1 MTTSYP
7 VDLRALS
14 ALIEVIYKCALDPAG
29 WRIALRQICEAI
41 DTDTAALYLVDFHQR
56 EPRLYAQWGMPEE
69 KAAEW
74 QTRFGADVAALHRE
88 IAVRSASYPDDPTLY
103 SRLFTPA
110 ERAALRVDR
119 EWAQPLGIC
128 DVVGLSLSTTAT
140 RTGMLA
146 ATRHARV
153 GVATELELTVMRFL
167 APHIRQ
173 AVRIGDL
180 LDMRR
185 VETSSLRSTLDTIGA
200 GVAIVGAGGR
210 ILHAN
215 AAVKQMFWD
224 GHPVRAIEGRLVGA
238 RPEAAHAL
246 AEAIARVQIDPG
258 MPPVLRSSTVGLSQ
272 SDGAV
277 MLAHIL
283 PLDCRSPQ
291 SQLLPQAL
299 AAVIMSQAD
308 ISSTAVLDG
317 LSATYGLTD
326 AERRLLQQI
335 AQGGSVGEAG
345 LAIGVSANTAKSH
358 LQQIFRKTGVT
369 RTAELVAL
377 IGRLAPAIGPFAKGQ
392 LSSK

>member
-1 MTTSYP
+1 M
-7 VDLRALS
+7 
-14 ALIEVIYKCALDPAG
+14 
-29 WRIALRQICEAI
+29 
-41 DTDTAALYLVDFHQR
+41 
-56 EPRLYAQWGMPEE
+56 
-69 KAAEW
+69 
-74 QTRFGADVAALHRE
+74 AALHRE

-185 VETSSLRSTLDTIGA
+185 VETSSLRSTLDTVGA